1 MERLL
6 LHGGVVRPESGL
18 TVKTDGEVRA
28 RVCLVTGAARGIG
41 KATAEVLG
49 AAGTTVVVAD
59 TSELGA
65 HTADGIRTAGG
76 QAVFIQGDVSTAE
89 GAANIVASAVA
100 EFGVLDSLINNAGI
114 LRLAP
119 SFEQTTIA
127 QLHELMQI
135 NFESVFHMSKAAL
148 PSLEKSGRGSIVNTA
163 SMVGVRIGMP
173 SHAIYGASKAA
184 VVGLSMTMAIELAPR
199 GVRVNCVA
207 PGVVATDLFAEEFLK
222 SNSSK
227 DLESGGKA
235 TLAAIPLGSYARPEQ
250 VAEVI
255 AFLAGSASDYVTG
268 QTIVIDG
275 GFTGI

>member
-1 MERLL
+1 M
-6 LHGGVVRPESGL
+6 
-18 TVKTDGEVRA
+18 TTDGGVRA

-59 TSELGA
+59 ISELGA
-65 HTADGIRTAGG
+65 QTADGIRAAGG
-76 QAVFIQGDVSTAE
+76 QAVFIQGDVSTSE

-100 EFGVLDSLINNAGI
+100 QFGVLDSLINNAGI

-119 SFEQTTIA
+119 SFEQTTIE
-127 QLHELMQI
+127 QLHDLMQI

-148 PSLEKSGRGSIVNTA
+148 PALEKSGRGSIVNTA
-163 SMVGVRIGMP
+163 SMVGFRIGMP

-227 DLESGGKA
+227 DLESGGKE
-235 TLAAIPLGSYARPEQ
+235 TLAAIPLGNYARPEQ